1 VWKRLLGNR
10 GCKKVAG
17 MAAFPSLYYPFLASP
32 MQCSQAS
39 MIIGFDIAKIQPRL
53 NDIEQMK
60 PIAWRIEWVHGNLS
74 VFPTL

>member
-1 VWKRLLGNR
+1 
-10 GCKKVAG
+10 
-17 MAAFPSLYYPFLASP
+17 
-32 MQCSQAS
+32 